1 MDKIEELLRK
11 NMLKGKRLLE
21 RGANC
26 PNEGILAGYLNN
38 SLKSEEKNKVEAH
51 ISDCLYCLE
60 QLSLAQQA
68 QKEFLKGNLPPSED
82 RVIAKAKRVASLA
95 PNKQK
100 KKGTIWFLATVT
112 AFALSFL
119 VPKYFLQFLAAA
131 VILGMKWI
139 FESDTVKQLIM
150 VLDKRHKEKSEENAP
165 DKVKERLSK

>member
-21 RGANC
+21 KSANC
-26 PNEGILAGYLNN
+26 PNEGVLAGYLNN
-38 SLKSEEKNKVEAH
+38 SLKAEEKNKAEAH

-68 QKEFLKGNLPPSED
+68 QKEFLKGNLPLSGDKIIE
-82 RVIAKAKRVASLA
+82 KAKRITSLA
-95 PNKQK
+95 PARPK
-100 KKGTIWFLATVT
+100 KKGAIWLLATIV
-112 AFALSFL
+112 AFSLSFL

-150 VLDKRHKEKSEENAP
+150 VLDKRHKEKEADLP
-165 DKVKERLSK
+165 KTIKDRLPK